1 MSCLHLHLQPLHA
14 YLADCEH
21 QFVAIKFSSITLF
34 VPQQAMLQLHM
45 QDQKACLA
53 VQVAWPSA
61 GVICNNVVPEWLRV
75 VLLTALLLFVVYKT
89 AKKGKR

>member
-1 MSCLHLHLQPLHA
+1 MIVNTSLLQSNPAASPCLFLSKP
-14 YLADCEH
+14 Y
-21 QFVAIKFSSITLF
+21 
-34 VPQQAMLQLHM
+34 LQLHM

-53 VQVAWPSA
+53 VQLAVPSA

>member
-1 MSCLHLHLQPLHA
+1 
-14 YLADCEH
+14 
-21 QFVAIKFSSITLF
+21 
-34 VPQQAMLQLHM
+34 M

-53 VQVAWPSA
+53 VQLALLSV

>member
-1 MSCLHLHLQPLHA
+1 MQLQEGPSQTIKADYDRTTTCVKQRSCQIARLKRAHLLH
-14 YLADCEH
+14 
-21 QFVAIKFSSITLF
+21 
-34 VPQQAMLQLHM
+34 
-45 QDQKACLA
+45 
-53 VQVAWPSA
+53 A